1 MRGRPASSGPE
12 VNAGWRTV
20 AAFAIRKSLVP
31 VPSAINATRVH
42 SGQARDHD
50 GDAWKTH
57 VGCICGH
64 PDPRE
69 FHGCIMAT
77 RSAAISAADH
87 EVTFFHDCLR
97 ACPQAVR
104 SRIDTANRAWSARCE
119 MTRRRQSMRAI
130 PIGVRTTRRA
140 HHAAM
145 RIRSRTLEPGHRL
158 IGLRSWIAWECT
170 TPCGS
175 ACQACERAITLL
187 FDPERSLR
195 NARTNSS
202 SCEADIAASMGCTR
216 WVAND
221 ARNDPLTSRM
231 LNASA
236 SSGHL
241 ATQLLLR
248 SEKSGKLTG
257 KIVTGAHAT
266 VCPRRAYSG
275 HALANQQAIAAG
287 MTGIQGD

>member
-1 MRGRPASSGPE
+1 MHLRASRPARVSWMHHGHAIRSHICSRSRSHFFSRLYARLSASG
-12 VNAGWRTV
+12 
-20 AAFAIRKSLVP
+20 AFANRYGKPCMECPLRDDP
-31 VPSAINATRVH
+31 AAAQHAGDPDRRPRDPDRAPRRHAHPFAHTRAG
-42 SGQARDHD
+42 SPPGWCDR
-50 GDAWKTH
+50 GSPWK
-57 VGCICGH
+57 
-64 PDPRE
+64 
-69 FHGCIMAT
+69 
-77 RSAAISAADH
+77 
-87 EVTFFHDCLR
+87 
-97 ACPQAVR
+97 
-104 SRIDTANRAWSARCE
+104 
-119 MTRRRQSMRAI
+119 
-130 PIGVRTTRRA
+130 
-140 HHAAM
+140 
-145 RIRSRTLEPGHRL
+145 
-158 IGLRSWIAWECT
+158 CT
-170 TPCGS
+170 TPCES
-175 ACQACERAITLL
+175 ACQACERAITPL

-266 VCPRRAYSG
+266 VCTRRAYSG